1 MNETNRSTAGS
12 NSIDSSE
19 IGDPAV
25 ERLAPVS
32 VKSSQ
37 KIHRVFHEL
46 IDSWKKYTDMDDG
59 DRISLLLQ
67 NYTVEKQL
75 EQVGAMEKEEIL
87 EVLRVNL
94 RKMTTIQEENEL
106 LTRKNRE
113 VSEKLHRI
121 EHRVGKAQVNV
132 FDRVQT
138 VTMDILKEFHER
150 ELELAR
156 KLEILEAQKAD
167 FTARNE
173 KLEAKI
179 RIFEKNVDSLQ
190 AKNGR
195 LAELNDENEQKI
207 AQFSRKIEVQDD
219 EIFHLREQLVKA
231 NELAREKTEE
241 ALHEAVEAQRVKT
254 LILKERETAN
264 TEAARQKEM
273 LMRDMDN
280 YKADLEKDLTIRHQ
294 RHKKEV
300 EALNAK
306 FDSAMAHSEQTI
318 QELKTKNHQLEAE
331 ISKYKRN
338 FAIMEAQIKGD
349 VKRSLAVNYH
359 EMMNIVSSGT
369 CRLPSPPREN
379 PFLLLDSEN
388 RRPVS
393 PKRTLGVQTSS
404 TSSVKGGATSS
415 RDAKKTT
422 TSTKFSSS
430 VNSGTGGLGSSGRG
444 RSASC
449 SRK

>member
-1 MNETNRSTAGS
+1 MNESSSSSTMR
-12 NSIDSSE
+12 DSSE

-46 IDSWKKYTDMDDG
+46 IDSWKKYTDMEDG

-67 NYTVEKQL
+67 NYAVEKQL

-87 EVLRVNL
+87 EILRVNL

-113 VSEKLHRI
+113 ISEKLHRI

-150 ELELAR
+150 ELDLAR
-156 KLEILEAQKAD
+156 KLEVLEAEKVD

-179 RIFEKNVDSLQ
+179 RSFEKNVDSLQ

-195 LAELNDENEQKI
+195 LAELNEENEQKI
-207 AQFSRKIEVQDD
+207 AQFSRKIEAQDD

-300 EALNAK
+300 EAQNAK

-359 EMMNIVSSGT
+359 EMMNIVSSGS

-404 TSSVKGGATSS
+404 TSSVKGGGGATSS
-415 RDAKKTT
+415 REAKKTT

-430 VNSGTGGLGSSGRG
+430 VNSGTGGLGASGRG

>member
-173 KLEAKI
+173 KLE
-179 RIFEKNVDSLQ
+179 